1 MAEMRDGFW
10 VFGYGSLMWRPGFEH
25 AERCVAE
32 LDGHRRSF
40 CLESHRYRGTPEA
53 PGLVLAL
60 EPMTGASCRGI
71 AYRVDGGGAKVAL
84 DYLRERELVTRSYHE
99 RVLPLRLD
107 DGRAVEGIAYV
118 IDQTH
123 RQYACGL
130 SVEEKAEIIA
140 RSVGPAGPNSE
151 YLFNTLADLRRMGV
165 HDEEIERLALLVGR
179 QEGAVSP

>member
-25 AERCVAE
+25 VERRVAE
-32 LDGHRRSF
+32 LSDHRRSF

-60 EPMTGASCRGI
+60 EPLAGASCRGV
-71 AYRVDGGGAKVAL
+71 AYRVDGGAAKVAL

-99 RVLPLRLD
+99 RVLPLALD
-107 DGRAVEGIAYV
+107 DGRRVEGIAYV

-123 RQYACGL
+123 CQYARGL
-130 SVEEKAEIIA
+130 TLEEKAAIIA
-140 RSVGPAGPNSE
+140 RSVGPAGPNRD
-151 YLFNTLADLRRMGV
+151 YLFNTLADLRRMSV
-165 HDEEIERLALLVGR
+165 HDEEIERLAELVEQR
-179 QEGAVSP
+179 AGAVSS